1 MSLRYR
7 PAGFL
12 RMSWAAVALGVHAE
26 TQTWTGE
33 GVPEPEP
40 VAATITLGTYIFPG
54 WYRAAGRGDYPYRT
68 HTDLVPSA
76 AKIVSFSMLTPE
88 ERAAAKALE
97 SQPHPVP
104 PLAVRTTR
112 VVADAPLPV
121 RPPLKAWEFDTG
133 VEGWAC
139 YQTEPL
145 RVENGVLVARAA
157 GDDPQI
163 LATGLNIDIGE
174 IGVIILRLKAP
185 EGMRF
190 GQGFWATDKEP
201 ALSASKSFGIGLKPD
216 GEWHTYRITKK
227 PDAAWC
233 GMLRTLRFD
242 FGTAGDTVELDWIR
256 IQSK

>member
-121 RPPLKAWEFDTG
+121 RPPVLCAGCPHRGIYHALNKCNVVVTG
-133 VEGWAC
+133 DIDALTLWDYG
-139 YQTEPL
+139 L
-145 RVENGVLVARAA
+145 R
-157 GDDPQI
+157 
-163 LATGLNIDIGE
+163 
-174 IGVIILRLKAP
+174 
-185 EGMRF
+185 
-190 GQGFWATDKEP
+190 
-201 ALSASKSFGIGLKPD
+201 ALGS
-216 GEWHTYRITKK
+216 
-227 PDAAWC
+227 
-233 GMLRTLRFD
+233 
-242 FGTAGDTVELDWIR
+242 
-256 IQSK
+256 